1 MMIKRGLWVAE
12 FEAPESKSDNG
23 RRWIVVVKRYFL
35 LIGRSKLDL
44 NKWFARKT
52 KVLAIFLKKILFS
65 LIESHAN
72 ESWLR

>member
-44 NKWFARKT
+44 NK
-52 KVLAIFLKKILFS
+52 
-65 LIESHAN
+65 
-72 ESWLR
+72 